1 MLHVHVHFVM
11 RRRESGTW
19 WVSEGQV
26 QGEPITVLEVH
37 LQVAVA
43 PCLPLTQSQ
52 PQARRGNL
60 GPFGTMSGED
70 AHVHRAT
77 LLLMH
82 SHR

>member
-1 MLHVHVHFVM
+1 MHFVL
-11 RRRESGTW
+11 RRRESGTL

-26 QGEPITVLEVH
+26 QGEPITILEVH

-43 PCLPLTQSQ
+43 PCIPLTQSQ
-52 PQARRGNL
+52 PWARRGNL
-60 GPFGTMSGED
+60 GPFGTMTGED
-70 AHVHRAT
+70 AHAVRAT